1 MVESCKAL
9 NLDTTENFL
18 AKIIQLY
25 DTIQVRHGLMIVG
38 PTGGGK
44 TANYKTLAH
53 AMTSI
58 KHLEGYEKVN
68 YFILNPKAIKMGQM
82 YGDFDP
88 QTTEW

>member
-1 MVESCKAL
+1 
-9 NLDTTENFL
+9 
-18 AKIIQLY
+18 
-25 DTIQVRHGLMIVG
+25 MIVG

>member
-1 MVESCKAL
+1 MVESCKVM
-9 NLDTTENFL
+9 NLDSTENFL

-25 DTIQVRHGLMIVG
+25 DTIQVIHGLMIVG

-44 TANYKTLAH
+44 TSNYKTLAH
-53 AMTSI
+53 AMTAI
-58 KHLEGYEKVN
+58 KHLEKFEKVN

>member
-1 MVESCKAL
+1 MKESSLAL
-9 NLDTTENFL
+9 NKQPTESFL
-18 AKIIQLY
+18 AKITQLY

-44 TANYKTLAH
+44 TSNYKTLAH
-53 AMTSI
+53 AMTQI
-58 KHLEGYEKVN
+58 RHMENFEKVN
-68 YFILNPKAIKMGQM
+68 YHILNPKSILQGQL